1 MKKVVKGLIL
11 GVLIVLVLLRLF
23 CFSFVFTSG
32 SSMYPTIKDGG
43 MLIVSKVAKI
53 DRGDIVAVKSEKL
66 NKILCKRVI
75 AVGEDSIYF
84 KDNNVFVNGNELSE
98 GYINSGKVEYIDTQE
113 LLLPKGTVY
122 CLGDNRNHSTDSRT
136 LGVFKDS
143 QVLGKVVFNGS
154 KYHITKEVYKIPFII
169 LFGGFLVW
177 MAHTLRY
184 GKRNRVI
191 SREDIDKSQE

>member
-23 CFSFVFTSG
+23 CFSVVFASG
-32 SSMYPTIKDGG
+32 CSMYPTIKDGG
-43 MLIVSKVAKI
+43 TLIVNKVAKI
-53 DRGDIVAVKSEKL
+53 NRGDIVAVMSEKL
-66 NKILCKRVI
+66 NKVLCKRVI

-84 KDNNVFVNGNELSE
+84 KDNKVFVNGHELSE
-98 GYINSGKVEYIDTQE
+98 GYTNSGKVEYIDTQE
-113 LLLPKGTVY
+113 LVLPKGTVY